1 MKKLFLI
8 MMMSVLLAMPV
19 MAQHHRGHYNN
30 QSCEYRYG
38 NKGRNCSYVKSRGE
52 VFYNGKLL
60 RGASASSFRDLGG
73 GYAKDN
79 FRVYYR
85 GKRLEKASANSFRV
99 LKNGYA
105 RDNFNV
111 YYRGDVMR
119 GASVNSFR
127 VMKDGYAK
135 DNFNTYYRG
144 KRVR

>member
-1 MKKLFLI
+1 MKKLFMI
-8 MMMSVLLAMPV
+8 MMMSALLAMPV

-79 FRVYYR
+79 F
-85 GKRLEKASANSFRV
+85 
-99 LKNGYA
+99 
-105 RDNFNV
+105 NV